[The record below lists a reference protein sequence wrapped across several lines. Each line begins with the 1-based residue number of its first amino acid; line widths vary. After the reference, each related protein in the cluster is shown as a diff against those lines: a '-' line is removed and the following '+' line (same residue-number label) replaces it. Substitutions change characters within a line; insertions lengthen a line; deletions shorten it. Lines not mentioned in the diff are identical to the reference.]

1 MSDTTAPKVS
11 SIALDEATR
20 ARIAQELGFAGGIDA
35 VPSEITIAAVS
46 PEEAGIEEP
55 EVGGYAFLRA
65 QNPVYVN
72 ESVTPALTA
81 ERFASTDF
89 GRNALGQ
96 ADRWLIVTAI

>member
-1 MSDTTAPKVS
+1 
-11 SIALDEATR
+11 
-20 ARIAQELGFAGGIDA
+20 
-35 VPSEITIAAVS
+35 
-46 PEEAGIEEP
+46 
-55 EVGGYAFLRA
+55 
-65 QNPVYVN
+65 VYVN